1 MDNDALKLLAE
12 LLTEVRQLSAK
23 VDQLQQQL
31 AGVNHISGWASP
43 TDAAIALKPDGVMS
57 VSHLRDL
64 RLRGAFSESCKE
76 IRKAGRRWEYN
87 IEKCKPALASYFRRQ
102 AAL

>member
-1 MDNDALKLLAE
+1 MDSDIAKMLSEALQQIYE
-12 LLTEVRQLSAK
+12 LNNK

-31 AGVNHISGWASP
+31 SGVNHISGWASP

-64 RLRGAFSESCKE
+64 RLRGAFSESRKE

-87 IEKCKPALASYFRRQ
+87 IEKCRPALASYFRRQ
-102 AAL
+102 AAS